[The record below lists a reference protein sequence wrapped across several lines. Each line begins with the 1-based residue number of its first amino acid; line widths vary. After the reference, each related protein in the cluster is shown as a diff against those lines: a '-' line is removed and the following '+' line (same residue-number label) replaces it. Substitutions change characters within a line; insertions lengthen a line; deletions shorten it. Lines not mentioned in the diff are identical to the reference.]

1 VRTHRGD
8 PEATLYIAAE
18 PEAEKAMDI
27 LKVALARSYHDYE
40 DLGRV
45 TEQLLKALSLQ
56 PGLTLAHSQF
66 AQRLEIPQKG
76 KGPEQGLRLAGA

>member
-1 VRTHRGD
+1 MFGRLVRVRTHRGD
-8 PEATLYIAAE
+8 PEPTLYVVAE
-18 PEAEKAMDI
+18 PEAERAIDI

-56 PGLTLAHSQF
+56 PGTF
-66 AQRLEIPQKG
+66 TRT
-76 KGPEQGLRLAGA
+76 